1 MASLGFCALPRLKTP
16 LVRYFSLIISSYL
29 HQLLMKKLPDC
40 INQLAILVFCLL
52 TTQFSIAQTIDNTYH
67 TEVIQQLNKLLEAN
81 YVFKDV
87 AEKTTAHLS
96 KQLKAG
102 AFKSK
107 TDLSSFAEALTQEVQ
122 SINKD
127 KHMRIWPTPPYEAPE
142 NTPERLVEEHLNRLE
157 RGRSMVG
164 GFKAAK
170 KLDGNIGYFD
180 LRGFAPVSIGAPVAD
195 QYMRLLSTSD
205 AIIVD
210 LRKNGGGSPAMVQ
223 YLCSYFFD
231 ERVHLNSLYWRQ
243 GDRTEEFWTLDQVGG
258 KKLPDVPLFV
268 LTSSRTFSGAEEF
281 SYNMQTRKRA
291 TLVGET
297 TGGGANPGGGFNI
310 NSDLTVFIPTG
321 AAVNPVTGTNWEGVG
336 VVPEVK
342 TKAEDAL
349 EKALEL
355 AKTEAEQYR
364 SKRNKAGKTILL
376 GLIKMLDKVDANTN
390 QDAIVAQVKASYKAD
405 LVSENDINQ
414 LGYIYMQDFDNSFA
428 AEALF
433 KSNITL
439 FPDSPNVYDSYA
451 EALIKNGKLELGVK
465 HYKKAVKLAEAHKD
479 PNTNLFKENLAR
491 AEQMLNK
498 G

>member
-1 MASLGFCALPRLKTP
+1 
-16 LVRYFSLIISSYL
+16 
-29 HQLLMKKLPDC
+29 MKKLPDC
-40 INQLAILVFCLL
+40 INKLTILLFCVLSS
-52 TTQFSIAQTIDNTYH
+52 QFGIAQTIDNKYH
-67 TEVIQQLNKLLEAN
+67 TQVVQRLNDLLEAN

-87 AEKTTAHLS
+87 ALKTTAHLN

-102 AFKSK
+102 AFDSK
-107 TDLSSFAEALTQEVQ
+107 TDLSSFAEALTKEVQ
-122 SINKD
+122 SVNKD
-127 KHMRIWPTPPYEAPE
+127 KHMRIRPTPPYEAPE

-170 KLDGNIGYFD
+170 KLDGNIGYLD
-180 LRGFAPVSIGAPVAD
+180 LREFAPLIIGAPIAD
-195 QYMRLLSTSD
+195 QYMNLLSTSD

-243 GDRTEEFWTLDQVGG
+243 GDRTQEFWTLDEVGG
-258 KKLPDVPLFV
+258 KKLPNVPLFV

-297 TGGGANPGGGFNI
+297 TGGGANPGGGFKI
-310 NSDLTVFIPTG
+310 NPDLTVFIPTG

-342 TKAEDAL
+342 TSAEDAL
-349 EKALEL
+349 DKALEL
-355 AKTEAEQYR
+355 AKGEAEAYR
-364 SKRNKAGKTILL
+364 SKRTTNGKDLLLSMVKLLNKA
-376 GLIKMLDKVDANTN
+376 DANTD
-390 QDAIVAQVKASYKAD
+390 QDKIVAKVKAAYQAD
-405 LVSENDINQ
+405 LVGEGDINL
-414 LGYIYMQDFDNSFA
+414 LGYIYMQDFNNSFA
-428 AEALF
+428 AEALL
-433 KSNITL
+433 KSNTLL

-451 EALIKNGKLELGVK
+451 EALIMNGKLEMGVK
-465 HYKKAVKLAEAHKD
+465 NFKKAVKLAEVHKD
-479 PNTNLFKENLAR
+479 PNTELFKENLAK
-491 AEQMLNK
+491 AEQKLNK
-498 G
+498 D

>member
-1 MASLGFCALPRLKTP
+1 
-16 LVRYFSLIISSYL
+16 
-29 HQLLMKKLPDC
+29 MKKLPDC
-40 INQLAILVFCLL
+40 INKLAILVFCLL
-52 TTQFSIAQTIDNTYH
+52 FSQFSIAQKIDNKYH
-67 TEVIQQLNKLLEAN
+67 TEVIQRLNQLLEAN

-87 AEKTTAHLS
+87 AEKTTAHLN

-102 AFKSK
+102 TFDSQ
-107 TDLSSFAEALTQEVQ
+107 TDLSSFAKALTQEVQ
-122 SINKD
+122 SVNKD

-157 RGRSMVG
+157 RGRTMVG

-170 KLDGNIGYFD
+170 KLDGNVGYFD

-195 QYMRLLSTSD
+195 QYMNLLSTSD
-205 AIIVD
+205 AIIID

-243 GDRTEEFWTLDQVGG
+243 GDRTEEFWTLDKVGG

-310 NSDLTVFIPTG
+310 NGDLTVFIPTG

-355 AKTEAEQYR
+355 AKVEAEKYR
-364 SKRNKAGKTILL
+364 SARSKKGKAVLL
-376 GLIKMLDKVDANTN
+376 GLVDMLGKTDASTN
-390 QDAIVAQVKASYKAD
+390 QNEITTKVKAAYKAD
-405 LVSENDINQ
+405 LVTENDINQ
-414 LGYIYMQDFDNSFA
+414 LGYIFMQDFGNSFA

-433 KSNITL
+433 KSNTAL
-439 FPDSPNVYDSYA
+439 FPESPNVYDSYA

-465 HYKKAVKLAEAHKD
+465 NYKKAVKLAEAHKD
-479 PNTNLFKENLAR
+479 PNANIFKDNLAK
-491 AEQMLNK
+491 AEQKLNK
-498 G
+498 D

>member
-1 MASLGFCALPRLKTP
+1 
-16 LVRYFSLIISSYL
+16 
-29 HQLLMKKLPDC
+29 MKKLPDYF
-40 INQLAILVFCLL
+40 NQLAILVFCFLSC
-52 TTQFSIAQTIDNTYH
+52 QFSNAQTIDQKYQ
-67 TEVIQQLNKLLEAN
+67 TEVVQQLNTLLEAN

-87 AEKTTAHLS
+87 AIKTTAHLN

-102 AFKSK
+102 AFASK

-164 GFKAAK
+164 GFKAVK
-170 KLDGNIGYFD
+170 KLDGNVGYFD
-180 LRGFAPVSIGAPVAD
+180 LRGFAPVSIGAPIAD
-195 QYMRLLSTSD
+195 QYMSLLSTSD

-243 GDRTEEFWTLDQVGG
+243 GDRTQEFWTLDEVGG

-297 TGGGANPGGGFNI
+297 TGGGANPGGGFSI
-310 NSDLTVFIPTG
+310 NPDLTVFIPTG

-336 VVPEVK
+336 VIPEVK
-342 TKAEDAL
+342 TSADDAL
-349 EKALEL
+349 DKALEL
-355 AKTEAEQYR
+355 AKVEAEKY
-364 SKRNKAGKTILL
+364 KGNRNAEGKNMLL
-376 GLIKMLDKVDANTN
+376 GMIKLLGEANATSN
-390 QDAIVAQVKASYKAD
+390 QDEVVTKVKAAYQAD
-405 LVSENDINQ
+405 LVTEDDINQ
-414 LGYIYMQDFDNSFA
+414 LGYIFMQEYGNSFA

-433 KSNITL
+433 KSNTVI
-439 FPDSPNVYDSYA
+439 FPNSANVYDSYA

-465 HYKKAVKLAEAHKD
+465 NYKKAVKLAETHKD
-479 PNTNLFKENLAR
+479 PNMSIFKENLAK
-491 AEQMLNK
+491 AEQKLNK
-498 G
+498 D

>member
-1 MASLGFCALPRLKTP
+1 
-16 LVRYFSLIISSYL
+16 
-29 HQLLMKKLPDC
+29 MKKLPDC
-40 INQLAILVFCLL
+40 INKLAILVFCLL
-52 TTQFSIAQTIDNTYH
+52 SSQFGIAQTIDNTYH
-67 TEVIQQLNKLLEAN
+67 TKVIERLNTLLEAN

-87 AEKTTAHLS
+87 ALKTSAHLN

-102 AFKSK
+102 AFESK
-107 TDLSSFAEALTQEVQ
+107 TDLSSFAEALTKEVQ
-122 SINKD
+122 SINQD
-127 KHMRIWPTPPYEAPE
+127 KHMRIRPTPPYEAPE

-164 GFKAAK
+164 GFKSAK
-170 KLDGNIGYFD
+170 KLDGNVGYFD

-195 QYMRLLSTSD
+195 QYMNLLSTSD

-243 GDRTEEFWTLDQVGG
+243 GDRTQEFWTLDEVGG
-258 KKLPDVPLFV
+258 KKLPKVPLFV

-297 TGGGANPGGGFNI
+297 TGGGANPGGGFDI
-310 NSDLTVFIPTG
+310 NADLTVFIPTG

-336 VVPEVK
+336 VIPEVK
-342 TKAEDAL
+342 TSAEDAL

-355 AKTEAEQYR
+355 AKVEAEEYR
-364 SKRNKAGKTILL
+364 TKRNTEGKTLLL
-376 GLIKMLDKVDANTN
+376 GMVKLLGKTDANTD
-390 QDAIVAQVKASYKAD
+390 QDEIVAKVKAAYKSE
-405 LVSENDINQ
+405 LVGENDINQ
-414 LGYIYMQDFDNSFA
+414 LGYMYMQDFGNSFA

-433 KSNITL
+433 KSNIVL

-451 EALIKNGKLELGVK
+451 EALIKNGKLELAVK
-465 HYKKAVKLAEAHKD
+465 SYKKAVKLAEAHKD
-479 PNTNLFKENLAR
+479 PNMNIFKENLVK
-491 AEQMLNK
+491 AEQKLNK
-498 G
+498 D